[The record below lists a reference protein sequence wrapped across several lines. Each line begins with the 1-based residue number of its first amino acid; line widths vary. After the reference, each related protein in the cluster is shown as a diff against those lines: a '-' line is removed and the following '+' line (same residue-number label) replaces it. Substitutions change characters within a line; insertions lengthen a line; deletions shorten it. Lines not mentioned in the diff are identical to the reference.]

1 MNKRRYIFYIIL
13 GLIGCFAAVGEWK
26 MYSYAFPVLRS
37 NCALA
42 FFLASPLLFVLPYTL
57 ALNLPSNLVKI
68 LTQIGGYWFVAA
80 YYGVIGMIPF
90 FFLLAAATVTGY
102 AFWYSLLS
110 LYGTAVALLIMLSLC
125 CGRYRALH
133 PVITRVETE
142 TAKALNKDLKIAFVS
157 DIHLG
162 AVQGKPFIRKLAE
175 KMEQIAPD
183 MILIGG
189 DIIDGN
195 LEFVLRDKS
204 LEELERLTDTGAEV
218 IAVFGNHDHYGAD
231 IGEER
236 RVLEEAGIRCLSDDT
251 YRTET
256 GAYVTGMVDYMY
268 VTFQKVRPARNDGFT
283 IFMEH
288 EPVQIKLAAA
298 AGYDLY
304 LAGHTHAGQFWP
316 NRLATKRIFELD
328 FGVKRYR
335 QMTAVVSSGYGSW
348 GPLFRLGPAPEIVL
362 ITVKRK
368 PAESETVR
376 HRQTAG
382 KL

>member
-1 MNKRRYIFYIIL
+1 MNKSRYIFYIIL

-90 FFLLAAATVTGY
+90 FFLLAAATVTGH

-110 LYGTAVALLIMLSLC
+110 LYGTVAALLIMLSLC

-162 AVQGKPFIRKLAE
+162 AVQGKPFIRKPPE
-175 KMEQIAPD
+175 KTRAWMRLPKTCIFPLTFRD
-183 MILIGG
+183 IL
-189 DIIDGN
+189 
-195 LEFVLRDKS
+195 LR
-204 LEELERLTDTGAEV
+204 
-218 IAVFGNHDHYGAD
+218 
-231 IGEER
+231 
-236 RVLEEAGIRCLSDDT
+236 
-251 YRTET
+251 
-256 GAYVTGMVDYMY
+256 
-268 VTFQKVRPARNDGFT
+268 
-283 IFMEH
+283 
-288 EPVQIKLAAA
+288 
-298 AGYDLY
+298 
-304 LAGHTHAGQFWP
+304 
-316 NRLATKRIFELD
+316 
-328 FGVKRYR
+328 
-335 QMTAVVSSGYGSW
+335 
-348 GPLFRLGPAPEIVL
+348 
-362 ITVKRK
+362 
-368 PAESETVR
+368 
-376 HRQTAG
+376 
-382 KL
+382 